1 MKQVLNAG
9 FFDSATAEMTEDGV
23 YRGDKAKN
31 AAFMAELFRG
41 MVDNGIGNGGSGF
54 KVSVFTN
61 EYGSGWDFNGGTVYI
76 NGYRGETNQGNSY
89 NSSSFSGSMMY
100 FILELDT
107 VNGTIEKVVATDP
120 EVVPIREEGGIW
132 QLVAARVQLSGGS
145 ILVDTLEDLRDDP
158 EWCGRVK
165 SDADIA
171 ALKKYVDDLA
181 GEITRNKGVN
191 EVAMREILV
200 TANDPGVAS
209 PNDHEGAVI
218 AVYG

>member
-23 YRGDKAKN
+23 YRGDKAQN

-41 MVDNGIGNGGSGF
+41 MVDNGIGNGEKEFSVSVGSG
-54 KVSVFTN
+54 
-61 EYGSGWDFNGGTVYI
+61 EYSFGGGTVYI
-76 NGYRGETNQGNSY
+76 NGYRGYTKWKYSKIDQ
-89 NSSSFSGSMMY
+89 FPGSMMY
-100 FILELDT
+100 FILQLDT
-107 VNGTIEKVVATDP
+107 VNGTIQKVVATDP

-132 QLVAARVQLSGGS
+132 QLVVARVQLSGGS

-200 TANDPGVAS
+200 TAIDPGVAAA
-209 PNDHEGAVI
+209 NDNEGAVI